1 MGELE
6 RARVDLGQS
15 VVWEET
21 RLVVAHRLAGHGLR
35 RYDRWALSQIA
46 TFLAGRA
53 PEPDGHGRRGPAALP
68 LSWQAEDPAVRL
80 EDSLKP

>member
-1 MGELE
+1 MGELD
-6 RARVDLGQS
+6 RARVDLGQG
-15 VVWEET
+15 VAWEET

-53 PEPDGHGRRGPAALP
+53 PEPDGHGRRGLAALP
-68 LSWQAEDPAVRL
+68 LSWQAADPAVRT
-80 EDSLKP
+80 EGSPRP